1 MLHLQSAWRLMCL
14 VQFHILFLIVVKMSS
29 TFVCAPMSLN
39 PWSNPL
45 VRVSIIVRYSE
56 HISFHVMLYSS
67 FLSAIDPKLLD
78 APQQTRKY
86 GSGASTTKQKS
97 SYLHKTAAPDIDTIL
112 DDIDEANTA
121 QPYEIDADEQSNK
134 LPSVD

>member
-1 MLHLQSAWRLMCL
+1 
-14 VQFHILFLIVVKMSS
+14 
-29 TFVCAPMSLN
+29 MSLI

-45 VRVSIIVRYSE
+45 VRGSITVRYSE
-56 HISFHVMLYSS
+56 HISFHSMLYS

-86 GSGASTTKQKS
+86 GSGASTTKQKMS
-97 SYLHKTAAPDIDTIL
+97 SLHKTAASDIDTIL

-134 LPSVD
+134 LPSID